1 MEYHF
6 CFCNYKNRP
15 HSAPKYHNCQC
26 YWNEKWDSFFKF
38 LISGG
43 PAELFNVWQ
52 SNLVFDRTVRQSQP
66 EPIHQSIPANTLSNL
81 PAIHHQYCKDFP
93 ASLNEW
99 TLLSQPTYWDSPPN
113 IDSTNRDFTL
123 NKVFLLGH
131 LLLDNA
137 IPCCSSEI
145 FKCHCKASNR
155 VMSTSTISFCSK
167 NCVLCEELLYI
178 NHRIVKKSNHTQSVW
193 HNEHCTLLDQLS
205 GIYFLYTQ
213 GFMSWCLEFNS

>member
-1 MEYHF
+1 MLTLYPIYQQSTI
-6 CFCNYKNRP
+6 NIARI
-15 HSAPKYHNCQC
+15 
-26 YWNEKWDSFFKF
+26 F
-38 LISGG
+38 L
-43 PAELFNVWQ
+43 
-52 SNLVFDRTVRQSQP
+52 
-66 EPIHQSIPANTLSNL
+66 
-81 PAIHHQYCKDFP
+81 
-93 ASLNEW
+93 
-99 TLLSQPTYWDSPPN
+99 LLSMSEPSSFPNQHIETRRLTYV
-113 IDSTNRDFTL
+113 DSTNRDFTL
-123 NKVFLLGH
+123 NKVFILGH

-213 GFMSWCLEFNS
+213 GFMS